1 MFIGFGKDI
10 HKLEKSTK
18 KILLAGIEIESEYA
32 IISHSD
38 GDILLHSISRS
49 ILGALSLEDIGNYF
63 PSNNEN
69 LNLNSNKILIFSMN
83 KMSERNLNISNIDI
97 TITCEQIILKNNL
110 SIIKEKLI
118 KILNCSNISLKV
130 TKFEDQKNEFIL
142 CEAIVLLN

>member
-118 KILNCSNISLKV
+118 KILNCSNISLKA